1 MHKACNASE
10 RKRGIIMDI
19 LSEKVLDS
27 LSDTMILWAGENLVG
42 KPVIL
47 LYSTTMRMKELLRE
61 KTQEIN
67 DIFK

>member
-1 MHKACNASE
+1 
-10 RKRGIIMDI
+10 MDI
-19 LSEKVLDS
+19 LSDKVLDS